1 MNITHQQ
8 EVMTETIEEIKEHIT
23 ELENTNSSNPS
34 IIDTCIKYWSNKI
47 EIKEQEIKQL
57 KNK

>member
-8 EVMTETIEEIKEHIT
+8 EIIEDLKEHII
-23 ELENTNSSNPS
+23 ELENTNTSNPS
-34 IIDTCIKYWSNKI
+34 VIDTCIKYWSNKI

-57 KNK
+57 KK

>member
-8 EVMTETIEEIKEHIT
+8 ETIEEIKEHIK

-34 IIDTCIKYWSNKI
+34 IIDTCIKYWNNKI

-57 KNK
+57 KSK

>member
-8 EVMTETIEEIKEHIT
+8 ETIEEIKEHIT

-57 KNK
+57 KSK